1 MIDIAIYLAIIFMGF
16 RHVEG
21 ILKLST
27 DTGETVYN
35 LLGFVLMVVTLIAYY
50 QRNHK
55 DSEKDVN

>member
-21 ILKLST
+21 ILKLAT
-27 DTGETVYN
+27 DTGETAYN
-35 LLGFVLMVVTLIAYY
+35 LLGFLLMVVTLIAYY

-55 DSEKDVN
+55 DSNKDVN